1 MTTPWQPHLAVT
13 EEVVDPGRVRAVAQL
28 FDDGLPAPD
37 VGDPLPPLWHWAA
50 LPDWAASGEL
60 GLDGH
65 PRRGAFLPPIELP
78 RRMFAGGSVAF
89 PGVVRVGDTIRRES
103 IVESVTEKTGR
114 SGRLTVVVVSTTLY
128 GPDGAAVEEKQNL
141 IYREAEPPSTTA
153 PAEPGPAAD
162 FVPVRQPMVRAGDDR
177 WDFRTD
183 PTVLMRFSAATAN
196 AHRIHYDWPYA
207 TRVEGYPGLVV
218 HGPLMTMS
226 LAQTHRLRADGTR
239 IASLTHRNLKP
250 LFCGD
255 PAQLVYSAT
264 DDGAHV
270 RLLGEDDATH
280 TAVELAFGT

>member
-1 MTTPWQPHLAVT
+1 MTDWQPHTVT
-13 EEVVDPGRVRAVAQL
+13 TTEVVDPGRVRAVARL
-28 FDDGLPAPD
+28 FDDALPAPA

-50 LPDWAASGEL
+50 LPEWAPSGEL

-65 PRRGAFLPPIELP
+65 PRRGSFLPPIDLP
-78 RRMFAGGSVAF
+78 RRMFAGGSVEF
-89 PGVVRVGDTIRRES
+89 PGTVRVGDTIHTES
-103 IVESVTEKTGR
+103 IVESVTEKHGR
-114 SGRLTVVVVSTTLY
+114 SGQLTVVVVSTTIF
-128 GPDGAAVEEKQNL
+128 DGDGSPAVVEKQNL
-141 IYREAEPPSTTA
+141 IYREAAPRTTA
-153 PAEPGPAAD
+153 SAAEPEPAAE
-162 FVPVRQPMVRAGDDR
+162 FVPVGSPLVPAGTDR

-183 PTVLMRFSAATAN
+183 PTLLMSFSAATAN

-255 PAQLVYSAT
+255 AAQLVFTAVDAGARVELVG
-264 DDGAHV
+264 DDGA
-270 RLLGEDDATH
+270 AH
-280 TAVELAFGT
+280 TAVELTFDQ